1 MLRTER
7 REMRGEDYRGRG
19 GGAGR
24 RLLASFLG
32 MKDIIS
38 VMGGGRGGWDL

>member
-1 MLRTER
+1 
-7 REMRGEDYRGRG
+7 MRGEDYRGRR

-32 MKDIIS
+32 MKDIIN
-38 VMGGGRGGWDL
+38 VMGGGQEGLDL